1 MAIQPVGPLTPVV
14 KASAFVHPGAWVLG
28 DVHLGEEASVWPT
41 AVLRGDVGRIFVGAR
56 TNLQDGTIAHAT
68 TGVSTTTIGEECTVG
83 HRVILH
89 GCTVGNRCL
98 IGMGAVV
105 MDNVVLGD
113 ECFVAA
119 GALIPPGK
127 VFEPKS
133 FILGS
138 PGKRVREVNA
148 EELAMM
154 ARGWKGYVELAK
166 RHRG

>member
-1 MAIQPVGPLTPVV
+1 MPIHPVGPLTPVV
-14 KASAFVHPGAWVLG
+14 HPSAFVHAGAWVLG
-28 DVHLGEEASVWPT
+28 DVHLGEESSAWPT
-41 AVLRGDVGRIFVGAR
+41 AVLRGDAGRISIGAR
-56 TNLQDGTIAHAT
+56 TNLQDGAIAHAT
-68 TGVSTTTIGEECTVG
+68 TGVSTTTIGVECTVG

-119 GALIPPGK
+119 GTLIPPGK
-127 VFEPKS
+127 VFEPRS

-138 PGKRVREVNA
+138 PGKRLRAVGP
-148 EELAMM
+148 EELELI

-166 RHRG
+166 RHRA